1 MVRDGRRWRNADW
14 HLSCELVSGDKRKDA
29 KPEFIMQ
36 RSTLVAYALP
46 ALPLAALTLPLYVL
60 VPTFYTE
67 TLGLS
72 LASVGAALLFVRMFD
87 ALNDPLIGII
97 SDRWQPAFG
106 RRRAMFALSLPVTA
120 LAAWM
125 LFWPPDNPG
134 PAHLIIW
141 GSLLSIGQTMALVPY
156 SAWGAELEGGYDARS
171 RIAGYREGLTLVGT
185 LVAIALPFTIGITS
199 SAGVHGLAAMAIFVA
214 LALPALGLFAVW
226 RVPEPVN
233 YTKSRIALLPG
244 LKALSANRP
253 FMRLIAAFFL
263 NGLANGIP
271 ATLFLYFVSSVL
283 KAEAMRG
290 PLLFLYFACGIAG
303 VPLALYLA
311 KRFGKHRA
319 WCGAML
325 ITCLAFAFA
334 PLLGPGDAPYFA
346 VISIVTGLA
355 LGFDLSLPASIQ
367 ADVIDIDTLHSGEQ
381 RSGLYFA
388 AWSLSTKL
396 SLALGV
402 GLVFPI
408 LEFAGFN
415 PNVPNSGSPA
425 ALLTLAALYAW
436 VPVALKL
443 IAIKLMWNFPIDR
456 AAQDQTRRQIEA
468 AA

>member
-1 MVRDGRRWRNADW
+1 
-14 HLSCELVSGDKRKDA
+14 
-29 KPEFIMQ
+29 MQ

-60 VPTFYTE
+60 VPTFYSE

-72 LASVGAALLFVRMFD
+72 LAAVGAALLFVRIFD

-141 GSLLSIGQTMALVPY
+141 GSLLSVGQTMALVPY

-171 RIAGYREGLTLVGT
+171 RIAGFREGFTLIGT
-185 LVAIALPFTIGITS
+185 LVAIALPFSIGINFKE
-199 SAGVHGLAAMAIFVA
+199 GVHGLAAMALFIAVA
-214 LALPALGLFAVW
+214 LPLFGLFAVW
-226 RVPEPVN
+226 KVPEPVN
-233 YTKSRIALLPG
+233 YTKENIAFLPG
-244 LKALSANRP
+244 LKALAVNRP
-253 FMRLIAAFFL
+253 FIRLIAAFFL

-283 KAEAMRG
+283 QAEDMRG

-311 KRFGKHRA
+311 KRIGKHRA
-319 WCGAML
+319 WCWAML
-325 ITCLAFAFA
+325 VTCVAFAFA
-334 PLLGPGDAPYFA
+334 PLLGSGDVPYFA
-346 VISIVTGLA
+346 IISAVTGLA
-355 LGFDLSLPASIQ
+355 LGFDLSLPAAVQ
-367 ADVIDIDTLHSGEQ
+367 ADVIDIDTLESGEQ

-402 GLVFPI
+402 GIVFP
-408 LEFAGFN
+408 LLGLAGFD
-415 PNVPNSGSPA
+415 PA
-425 ALLTLAALYAW
+425 APAKSSASALITLAALYAW
-436 VPVALKL
+436 APVALKL
-443 IAIKLMWNFPIDR
+443 MAVALMWNFPIDR
-456 AAQDQTRRQIEA
+456 AAQDETRRRIETA
-468 AA
+468 A

>member
-1 MVRDGRRWRNADW
+1 
-14 HLSCELVSGDKRKDA
+14 
-29 KPEFIMQ
+29 MQ
-36 RSTLVAYALP
+36 RSTLFAYALP

-60 VPTFYTE
+60 VPTFYSE

-72 LASVGAALLFVRMFD
+72 LASIGAALLFVRIFD

-97 SDRWQPAFG
+97 SDRWQPEFG
-106 RRRAMFALSLPVTA
+106 RRRALFALSLPVTA

-134 PAHLIIW
+134 PAHLVIW

-171 RIAGYREGLTLVGT
+171 RIAGYRESLTLAGT
-185 LVAIALPFTIGITS
+185 LVAIALPFSIGITS
-199 SAGVHGLAAMAIFVA
+199 RQGVHGLAAMAIFIA
-214 LALPALGLFAVW
+214 IALPLFGLFTVW

-233 YTKSRIALLPG
+233 YTKSRIAFLPG
-244 LKALSANRP
+244 LRALAVNRP
-253 FMRLIAAFFL
+253 FTRLIAAFFL

-283 KAEAMRG
+283 QAEAMRG

-311 KRFGKHRA
+311 KRIGKHRA
-319 WCGAML
+319 WCWAML
-325 ITCLAFAFA
+325 ITCLAFAAA
-334 PLLGPGDAPYFA
+334 PLLGPGDVPIFA
-346 VISIVTGLA
+346 VISVITGLA

-367 ADVIDIDTLHSGEQ
+367 ADVIDLDTLQSGEQ

-396 SLALGV
+396 SLAAGV
-402 GLVFPI
+402 GFVFPL
-408 LEFAGFN
+408 LELAGFD
-415 PNVPNSGSPA
+415 PKMPDTGSQT
-425 ALLTLAALYAW
+425 ALFTLAALYAW
-436 VPVALKL
+436 APVALKL
-443 IAIKLMWNFPIDR
+443 AAIALMWNFPLDR
-456 AAQDQTRRQIEA
+456 AAQDETRRRIEA
-468 AA
+468 S